1 MVWQKRKR
9 KFAVFDLAFPGI
21 IRRKR
26 KEGVCLKDDRP
37 TPWMPEDQFDRELY
51 PKEPQATN
59 REEDSPAAD
68 DDWYWSE
75 PDDFWVDEGMWPWPE
90 PAPKVSKGP
99 KRKPPEPQ

>member
-1 MVWQKRKR
+1 M
-9 KFAVFDLAFPGI
+9 
-21 IRRKR
+21 
-26 KEGVCLKDDRP
+26 KDDRP